1 MCMAQTGSG
10 KTASFLVRNLAW
22 MNMDELIGAPSQLE
36 LSMSVSIRRPMVIS
50 YIMSSLRHL
59 SWSYQQVWAGERAQ
73 MLKEFGW
80 MAEILEGLLLFDR
93 HINKQVLLMFNVCN
107 VCTLVV
113 LHRMFKTPT
122 ILPAEKNWDSYAG
135 QYDRTSE
142 GHRRFRFLGLTRL
155 VGEQCS
161 FCTNSPEN

>member
-59 SWSYQQVWAGERAQ
+59 S
-73 MLKEFGW
+73 
-80 MAEILEGLLLFDR
+80 
-93 HINKQVLLMFNVCN
+93 
-107 VCTLVV
+107 
-113 LHRMFKTPT
+113 
-122 ILPAEKNWDSYAG
+122 
-135 QYDRTSE
+135 
-142 GHRRFRFLGLTRL
+142 
-155 VGEQCS
+155 
-161 FCTNSPEN
+161 